1 MTTKTFLCSFAFAI
15 TLLISVQPCFAAKDF
30 EQSKKQAPRA
40 VPVSAI
46 TLETTKIQLTQH
58 LPGRSVAY
66 KVAEIR
72 PQVTGIIKER
82 LFTEGSMV
90 EQGQQLYQINPAP
103 YQAVY
108 NKVKADLL
116 RAEANLASISAKEA
130 RYRESLKVSV
140 VSEQDYDDAKA
151 ALLDAKASVAI
162 AQAAIESA
170 EIDLNYTK
178 VYSPISGQIGKSNF
192 TEGALVTANQSNYL
206 AKVTQLDPIYVD
218 MQEARKKVIRLR
230 DKSKN
235 TDKVMVSLNLGD
247 GFIYEHQGQFQF
259 SDVTVSP
266 TTSSIELRAIF
277 PNPDQLLFPGL
288 FVRATLLL
296 DTVDALLIPQKAGI
310 LGAGGNMSAWIIDA
324 KNTAQMVPIVAK
336 ETHENNWIVTDGL
349 KVGDTVITEGFQK
362 LRPNAPVAVAPDAD
376 NKPR

>member
-1 MTTKTFLCSFAFAI
+1 
-15 TLLISVQPCFAAKDF
+15 
-30 EQSKKQAPRA
+30 
-40 VPVSAI
+40 
-46 TLETTKIQLTQH
+46 
-58 LPGRSVAY
+58 
-66 KVAEIR
+66 
-72 PQVTGIIKER
+72 
-82 LFTEGSMV
+82 MV
-90 EQGQQLYQINPAP
+90 ERGQQLYQINPAP

-116 RAEANLASISAKEA
+116 RAEANLASVAAKEA

-192 TEGALVTANQSNYL
+192 TEGALVTANQSNFL

-218 MQEARKKVIRLR
+218 MQEARKKVLSLR
-230 DKSKN
+230 EKSKH
-235 TDKVMVSLNLGD
+235 TDKVMVTLDLGD

-259 SDVTVSP
+259 SEVTVNP
-266 TTSSIELRAIF
+266 TTSSVELRAIF

-288 FVRATLLL
+288 FVRATLFL
-296 DTVDALLIPQKAGI
+296 DTVEAILIPQKAGI
-310 LGAGGNMSAWIIDA
+310 RGAGGQMNAWIVDD
-324 KNTAQMVPIVAK
+324 KNTAQMVSIVAK
-336 ETHENNWIVTDGL
+336 ETYGNNWIVTEGL

-362 LRPNAPVAVAPDAD
+362 LRPNTLVAVTPVAD
-376 NKPR
+376 NKN

>member
-1 MTTKTFLCSFAFAI
+1 MTTKTFLRSCAFAI
-15 TLLISVQPCFAAKDF
+15 TLMISVQPCFAAKDS
-30 EQSKKQAPRA
+30 EQPKKQAPRA

-46 TLETTKIQLTQH
+46 TLETTKVQLTQH

-66 KVAEIR
+66 KVSEIR
-72 PQVTGIIKER
+72 PQVTGIITKR

-90 EQGQQLYQINPAP
+90 KQGQQLYQINPAP

-116 RAEANLASISAKEA
+116 RAEANLASVSAKES

-178 VYSPISGQIGKSNF
+178 VYSPISGQIGKSSF
-192 TEGALVTANQSNYL
+192 TEGALVTANQSNLL
-206 AKVTQLDPIYVD
+206 ATVTQLDPIYVD
-218 MQEARKKVIRLR
+218 MQEARKKVLHLR
-230 DKSKN
+230 EESKN
-235 TDKVMVSLNLGD
+235 TDKVMVSLDLGD
-247 GFIYEHQGQFQF
+247 GYIYDHQGQFQF
-259 SDVTVSP
+259 SDVNVSP

-277 PNPDQLLFPGL
+277 PNPDQLIFPGL

-296 DTVDALLIPQKAGI
+296 DTIDAILIPQKAGI
-310 LGAGGNMSAWIIDA
+310 LGSGGQMRAWVIDDKNSAQLI
-324 KNTAQMVPIVAK
+324 PIVAK
-336 ETHENNWIVTDGL
+336 GRHENNWIVSDGL
-349 KVGDTVITEGFQK
+349 KAGDTIILEGFQK
-362 LRPNAPVAVAPDAD
+362 LRPGTPVTVTPAAD
-376 NKPR
+376 NNK

>member
-1 MTTKTFLCSFAFAI
+1 MTTKTFLCSLAFTL
-15 TLLISVQPCFAAKDF
+15 TLLISIQPTFAAK
-30 EQSKKQAPRA
+30 EAEATKKQAPRA

-46 TLETTKIQLTQH
+46 KLEATKIQLTQH

-66 KVAEIR
+66 KVSEIR
-72 PQVTGIIKER
+72 PQVTGIITKR

-90 EQGQQLYQINPAP
+90 EQGQQLYQINPAT

-116 RAEANLASISAKEA
+116 RAEANLASVSAKES

-178 VYSPISGQIGKSNF
+178 VYSPISGQIGKSNY
-192 TEGALVTANQSNYL
+192 TEGALVTANQSNLL
-206 AKVTQLDPIYVD
+206 ATVTQLDPIYVD
-218 MQEARKKVIRLR
+218 MQEARKKVLGLR

-235 TDKVMVSLNLGD
+235 TDKVMVSLDLGD

-259 SDVTVSP
+259 SDVTVSS

-277 PNPDQLLFPGL
+277 PNPDQLIFPGL

-296 DTVDALLIPQKAGI
+296 DTVDAINIPQKAGI
-310 LGAGGNMSAWIIDA
+310 LGSGGQMRAWVIDEKKSA
-324 KNTAQMVPIVAK
+324 QLVPIVAK
-336 ETHENNWIVTDGL
+336 ERHGNDWIVTEGL
-349 KVGDTVITEGFQK
+349 KEGDTVITEGFQK
-362 LRPNAPVAVAPDAD
+362 LRPDTPVVITPAAD
-376 NKPR
+376 NNK

>member
-1 MTTKTFLCSFAFAI
+1 MTTKTFLCSLAI
-15 TLLISVQPCFAAKDF
+15 IMMFLISAEPVFAAKDDGHS
-30 EQSKKQAPRA
+30 QQQAPRA

-46 TLETTKIQLTQH
+46 SLETTKIQLTQR

-66 KVAEIR
+66 KVSEIR
-72 PQVTGIIKER
+72 PQVTGIITKR

-90 EQGQQLYQINPAP
+90 EQGQQLYQIDPAP
-103 YQAVY
+103 YRAVY

-116 RAEANLASISAKEA
+116 RADANLASVSAKES

-178 VYSPISGQIGKSNF
+178 VYSPISGQIGKSSY
-192 TEGALVTANQSNYL
+192 TEGALVTANQSDDL
-206 AKVTQLDPIYVD
+206 ATVTQLDPIYVD
-218 MQEARKKVIRLR
+218 MQEARKKVISMR

-247 GFIYEHQGQFQF
+247 GYIYEHQGQFQF

-266 TTSSIELRAIF
+266 TTSSVELRAIF
-277 PNPDQLLFPGL
+277 PNPDQLIFPGL

-296 DTVDALLIPQKAGI
+296 DTVDALIIPQKAGI
-310 LGAGGNMSAWIIDA
+310 LCSGGTMRAWIIDDQ
-324 KNTAQMVPIVAK
+324 NSAQLVPIVAT
-336 ETHENNWIVTDGL
+336 ERFENNWIVSEGL
-349 KVGDTVITEGFQK
+349 KVGDTVIVEGFQK
-362 LRPNAPVAVAPDAD
+362 LRPGTPVAVTPAAD
-376 NKPR
+376 NNK

>member
-1 MTTKTFLCSFAFAI
+1 MKPKTLLRIFAI
-15 TLLISVQPCFAAKDF
+15 ALTLVATLQPSFAAKDGG
-30 EQSKKQAPRA
+30 QAPRA

-46 TLETTKIQLTQH
+46 TLETTTIQLTQH

-72 PQVTGIIKER
+72 PQVTGIITKR
-82 LFTEGSMV
+82 LFTEGGMV

-116 RAEANLASISAKEA
+116 RAEANLASIAAKEA

-162 AQAAIESA
+162 AEAAIESA

-192 TEGALVTANQSNYL
+192 TEGALVTANQSTLL
-206 AKVTQLDPIYVD
+206 AQVTQLDPIYVD
-218 MQEARKKVIRLR
+218 MQESRKKVLSLR
-230 DKSKN
+230 EKSKN
-235 TDKVMVSLNLGD
+235 TDQVMVTLDLGD
-247 GFIYEHQGQFQF
+247 GFTYEHQGQFQF
-259 SDVTVSP
+259 SEVTVNP
-266 TTSSIELRAIF
+266 TTSSVELRAIF
-277 PNPDQLLFPGL
+277 PNPDQILFPGL

-310 LGAGGNMSAWIIDA
+310 LGPGGQMNAWVIDEKGA
-324 KNTAQMVPIVAK
+324 AQLSPIVAN
-336 ETHENNWIVTDGL
+336 ETHGNNWIVSKGL
-349 KVGDTVITEGFQK
+349 KVGDKVVIEGFQK
-362 LRPNAPVAVAPDAD
+362 LRPNTPVVVTPAAED
-376 NKPR
+376 KK

>member
-1 MTTKTFLCSFAFAI
+1 MKIKTILRISAIAI
-15 TLLISVQPCFAAKDF
+15 TLFATLQHSYAAKEG
-30 EQSKKQAPRA
+30 EQTQQQATRA

-46 TLETTKIQLTQH
+46 TLETTTIQMTQH

-72 PQVTGIIKER
+72 PQVTGIITKR

-90 EQGQQLYQINPAP
+90 ERGQQLYQINPAP

-116 RAEANLASISAKEA
+116 RAEANLASVAAKEA

-192 TEGALVTANQSNYL
+192 TEGALVTANQSNFL

-218 MQEARKKVIRLR
+218 MQEARKKVLSLR
-230 DKSKN
+230 EKSKH
-235 TDKVMVSLNLGD
+235 TDKVMVTLDLGD

-259 SDVTVSP
+259 SEVTVNP
-266 TTSSIELRAIF
+266 TTSSVELRAIF
-277 PNPDQLLFPGL
+277 PNPDQLLVPGL
-288 FVRATLLL
+288 FVRATLFL
-296 DTVDALLIPQKAGI
+296 DTVEAILIPQKAGI
-310 LGAGGNMSAWIIDA
+310 RGAGGQMNAWIVDD
-324 KNTAQMVPIVAK
+324 KNTAQMVSIVAK
-336 ETHENNWIVTDGL
+336 ETYGNNWIVTEGL

-362 LRPNAPVAVAPDAD
+362 LRPNTLVAVTPVAD
-376 NKPR
+376 NKN

>member
-1 MTTKTFLCSFAFAI
+1 MTSKTFLCSFAVAI
-15 TLLISVQPCFAAKDF
+15 TLLMSVQPCFAAKDG
-30 EQSKKQAPRA
+30 EQKQQQPAPRA

-72 PQVTGIIKER
+72 PQVTGIITKR

-192 TEGALVTANQSNYL
+192 TEGALVTANQSSLL

-247 GFIYEHQGQFQF
+247 GFTYEHQGQFQF
-259 SDVTVSP
+259 SDVSVSP
-266 TTSSIELRAIF
+266 TTSSVELRAIF

-296 DTVDALLIPQKAGI
+296 DTVDALLLPQKAGI
-310 LGAGGNMSAWIIDA
+310 LGSGGNMSAWIVDD
-324 KNTAQMVPIVAK
+324 KNNAQMIPIVAK
-336 ETHENNWIVTDGL
+336 ETYGNNWIVTKGL
-349 KVGDTVITEGFQK
+349 KIGDTVVTEGFQK
-362 LRPNAPVAVAPDAD
+362 LRPNTPVTVVPAAG
-376 NKPR
+376 NQK

>member
-1 MTTKTFLCSFAFAI
+1 MKPKTLLRIFAI
-15 TLLISVQPCFAAKDF
+15 ALTLVATLQPSFAAKDGG
-30 EQSKKQAPRA
+30 QAPRA

-46 TLETTKIQLTQH
+46 TLETTTIQLTQH

-72 PQVTGIIKER
+72 PQVTGIITER

-116 RAEANLASISAKEA
+116 RAEANLASIAAKEA

-162 AQAAIESA
+162 AEAAIESA

-192 TEGALVTANQSNYL
+192 TEGALVTANQSTLL
-206 AKVTQLDPIYVD
+206 AQVTQLDPIYVD
-218 MQEARKKVIRLR
+218 MQESRKKVLSLR
-230 DKSKN
+230 EKSKN
-235 TDKVMVSLNLGD
+235 TDQVMVTLDLGD
-247 GFIYEHQGQFQF
+247 GFTYEHQGQFQF
-259 SDVTVSP
+259 SEVTVNP
-266 TTSSIELRAIF
+266 TTSSVELRAIF
-277 PNPDQLLFPGL
+277 PNPDQILFPGL

-310 LGAGGNMSAWIIDA
+310 LGPGGQMNAWVIDD
-324 KNTAQMVPIVAK
+324 KGTAQLMPIVAK
-336 ETHENNWIVTDGL
+336 ETHGNNWIVNKGL

-362 LRPNAPVAVAPDAD
+362 LRPGAPVAVTPAAED
-376 NKPR
+376 KK

>member
-1 MTTKTFLCSFAFAI
+1 MTKKTFLCSLAI
-15 TLLISVQPCFAAKDF
+15 IILFMISAEPVFAAKDDG
-30 EQSKKQAPRA
+30 QPQQQAPRA

-46 TLETTKIQLTQH
+46 KLEATKIQLTQH

-66 KVAEIR
+66 KVSEIR
-72 PQVTGIIKER
+72 PQVTGIITKR

-90 EQGQQLYQINPAP
+90 KQGQQLYQINPAP

-116 RAEANLASISAKEA
+116 RAEANLASISAKES

-178 VYSPISGQIGKSNF
+178 VYSPISGQIGKSSY
-192 TEGALVTANQSNYL
+192 TEGALVTANQSNPL
-206 AKVTQLDPIYVD
+206 ATVTQLDPIYVD
-218 MQEARKKVIRLR
+218 MQEARKKVISLR
-230 DKSKN
+230 NKSKN
-235 TDKVMVSLNLGD
+235 TDKVMVSLDLGD
-247 GFIYEHQGQFQF
+247 GYIYQHQGQFQF

-277 PNPDQLLFPGL
+277 PNPDQLIFPGL

-296 DTVDALLIPQKAGI
+296 DTVDAIIIPQKAGI
-310 LGAGGNMSAWIIDA
+310 LGSGGQMRAWVIDNN
-324 KNTAQMVPIVAK
+324 KTAQLVPIVAR
-336 ETHENNWIVTDGL
+336 ERHENNWIVTEGL
-349 KVGDTVITEGFQK
+349 NVGDTIITEGFQK
-362 LRPNAPVAVAPDAD
+362 LRPNTPVVVTPAA
-376 NKPR
+376 NNN

>member
-1 MTTKTFLCSFAFAI
+1 MKTKTILRIFTVAI
-15 TLLISVQPCFAAKDF
+15 TLVATLQPSFVAKAA
-30 EQSKKQAPRA
+30 EQAQQQTPRA

-46 TLETTKIQLTQH
+46 TLKTTTIQLKQH

-72 PQVTGIIKER
+72 PQVTGIITER

-116 RAEANLASISAKEA
+116 RAEANLASVAAKEA

-162 AQAAIESA
+162 AKAAIESA

-178 VYSPISGQIGKSNF
+178 VYSPISGQIGKSTF
-192 TEGALVTANQSNYL
+192 TEGALVTANQSTLL

-218 MQEARKKVIRLR
+218 MQESRKKVLSLR
-230 DKSKN
+230 EKSKN
-235 TDKVMVSLNLGD
+235 TDKVMVTLDLGD
-247 GFIYEHQGQFQF
+247 GFTYEHQGQFQF
-259 SDVTVSP
+259 SEVTVNP
-266 TTSSIELRAIF
+266 TTSSVELRAIF
-277 PNPDQLLFPGL
+277 PNPDQILFPGL

-310 LGAGGNMSAWIIDA
+310 IGPGGQMNAWIIDD
-324 KNTAQMVPIVAK
+324 KDTAQLVPIVAK
-336 ETHENNWIVTDGL
+336 EIHENNWIVTKGL
-349 KVGDTVITEGFQK
+349 KIGDTVITEGFQK
-362 LRPNAPVAVAPDAD
+362 LRPNAPVVVTPAAED
-376 NKPR
+376 KK

>member
-1 MTTKTFLCSFAFAI
+1 MKIKTILRISAIAI
-15 TLLISVQPCFAAKDF
+15 TLFAPLQHSYAAKEG
-30 EQSKKQAPRA
+30 EQTQQQATRA
-40 VPVSAI
+40 LPVSAI
-46 TLETTKIQLTQH
+46 TLETTRIQLTQH

-72 PQVTGIIKER
+72 PQVTGIITKR

-90 EQGQQLYQINPAP
+90 ERGQQLYQINPAP

-116 RAEANLASISAKEA
+116 RAEANLASVAAKEA

-192 TEGALVTANQSNYL
+192 TEGALVTANQSNLL

-218 MQEARKKVIRLR
+218 MQEARKKVLSLR
-230 DKSKN
+230 EKSKH
-235 TDKVMVSLNLGD
+235 TDKVMVSLDLGD

-259 SDVTVSP
+259 SEVTVNP
-266 TTSSIELRAIF
+266 TTSSVELRAIF

-288 FVRATLLL
+288 FVRATLFL
-296 DTVDALLIPQKAGI
+296 DTVDAILIPQKAGI
-310 LGAGGNMSAWIIDA
+310 RGAGGQMNAWIVDD
-324 KNTAQMVPIVAK
+324 KNTAQMVSIVAK
-336 ETHENNWIVTDGL
+336 ETYENNWIVTEGL

-362 LRPNAPVAVAPDAD
+362 LRPNTLVAVTPVAD
-376 NKPR
+376 NKN

>member
-1 MTTKTFLCSFAFAI
+1 M
-15 TLLISVQPCFAAKDF
+15 TLLMGVQPCFAAKDS
-30 EQSKKQAPRA
+30 EQHQQQAPRA

-66 KVAEIR
+66 KVSEIR
-72 PQVTGIIKER
+72 PQVTGIITER

-90 EQGQQLYQINPAP
+90 ERGQQLYQINPAP

-116 RAEANLASISAKEA
+116 RAEANLASVAAKES

-178 VYSPISGQIGKSNF
+178 VYSPISGQIGKSSF
-192 TEGALVTANQSNYL
+192 TEGALVTANQSIVL

-218 MQEARKKVIRLR
+218 MQEARKKVLRLR
-230 DKSKN
+230 EKSKN
-235 TDKVMVSLNLGD
+235 TDKVMVTLNLGD
-247 GFIYEHQGQFQF
+247 GFIYDHKGQFQF

-296 DTVDALLIPQKAGI
+296 DTVDAILIPQKAGI
-310 LGAGGNMSAWIIDA
+310 LGSGGQMSAWVVDD

-336 ETHENNWIVTDGL
+336 ESHENSWIVTEGL

-362 LRPNAPVAVAPDAD
+362 LRPKASVVVTPAAD
-376 NKPR
+376 NKK

>member
-1 MTTKTFLCSFAFAI
+1 MKTKTILRIFTVAI
-15 TLLISVQPCFAAKDF
+15 TLVATLQPSFAAKAA
-30 EQSKKQAPRA
+30 EQAQQQTPRA

-46 TLETTKIQLTQH
+46 TLKTTTIQLKQH

-72 PQVTGIIKER
+72 PQVTGIITER

-116 RAEANLASISAKEA
+116 RAEANLASVAAKEA

-162 AQAAIESA
+162 AKAAIESA

-178 VYSPISGQIGKSNF
+178 VYSPISGQIGKSTF
-192 TEGALVTANQSNYL
+192 TEGALVTANQSTLL

-218 MQEARKKVIRLR
+218 MQESRKKVLSLR
-230 DKSKN
+230 EKSKN
-235 TDKVMVSLNLGD
+235 TDKVMVTLDLGD
-247 GFIYEHQGQFQF
+247 GFTYEHQGQFQF
-259 SDVTVSP
+259 SEVTVNP
-266 TTSSIELRAIF
+266 TTSSVELRAIF
-277 PNPDQLLFPGL
+277 PNPDQILFPGL

-296 DTVDALLIPQKAGI
+296 DTVDALLIPQKAGVI
-310 LGAGGNMSAWIIDA
+310 GPGGQMNAWIIDD
-324 KNTAQMVPIVAK
+324 KDTAQLVPIVAK
-336 ETHENNWIVTDGL
+336 EIHENNWIVTKGL
-349 KVGDTVITEGFQK
+349 KIGDTVITEGFQK
-362 LRPNAPVAVAPDAD
+362 LRPNAPVVVTPAAED
-376 NKPR
+376 KK

>member
-1 MTTKTFLCSFAFAI
+1 MTTKTFLCSFAFAM
-15 TLLISVQPCFAAKDF
+15 TLIISVQPCFAAKDS
-30 EQSKKQAPRA
+30 EQNQQQAPRA

-72 PQVTGIIKER
+72 PQVTGIITER

-90 EQGQQLYQINPAP
+90 ERGQQLYQVDPAP

-108 NKVKADLL
+108 NKVAADLL
-116 RAEANLASISAKEA
+116 RAEANLASIAAKES
-130 RYRESLKVSV
+130 RYRESLKVNV

-162 AQAAIESA
+162 AKAAIEAA

-178 VYSPISGQIGKSNF
+178 VYSPIGGQIGKSSF
-192 TEGALVTANQSNYL
+192 TEGALVTANQSNLL

-218 MQEARKKVIRLR
+218 MQEARKKVLRLR
-230 DKSKN
+230 EMSKN
-235 TDKVMVSLNLGD
+235 TDKVMVTLNLGD

-266 TTSSIELRAIF
+266 TTSSVELRAIF
-277 PNPDQLLFPGL
+277 PNPDKLLFPGL

-296 DTVDALLIPQKAGI
+296 DTVDAILIPQKAGI
-310 LGAGGNMSAWIIDA
+310 LGSGGQMSAWIVDN
-324 KNTAQMVPIVAK
+324 KNTAQLVPIVAEK
-336 ETHENNWIVTDGL
+336 NYENNWIVSKGL
-349 KVGDTVITEGFQK
+349 EIGDTVITEGFQK
-362 LRPNAPVAVAPDAD
+362 IRPNAAVVVTPAAD
-376 NKPR
+376 SKK

>member
-1 MTTKTFLCSFAFAI
+1 MKTKTIVHISALAISFFAF
-15 TLLISVQPCFAAKDF
+15 LQPSFAAKDG
-30 EQSKKQAPRA
+30 EPTQQQATRA

-46 TLETTKIQLTQH
+46 TLEATTIQLTQQ

-72 PQVTGIIKER
+72 PQVTGIITER

-116 RAEANLASISAKEA
+116 RAEANLASAAAKEA

-178 VYSPISGQIGKSNF
+178 VYSPISGQIGKSSF
-192 TEGALVTANQSNYL
+192 TEGALVTANQSTLL

-218 MQEARKKVIRLR
+218 MQEARKKVFRLR
-230 DKSKN
+230 EKSKN
-235 TDKVMVSLNLGD
+235 TDQVMVTLDLGD
-247 GFIYEHQGQFQF
+247 GFTYEHQGQFQF
-259 SDVTVSP
+259 SEVTVNP
-266 TTSSIELRAIF
+266 TTSTVELRAIF
-277 PNPDQLLFPGL
+277 PNPDQILFPGL
-288 FVRATLLL
+288 FVHATLLL

-310 LGAGGNMSAWIIDA
+310 LGLGGKMNAWIIDD
-324 KNTAQMVPIVAK
+324 KDTAQLVPIVAK
-336 ETHENNWIVTDGL
+336 ETHENNWIVSKGL
-349 KVGDTVITEGFQK
+349 KEGDIVITEGFQK
-362 LRPNAPVAVAPDAD
+362 LRSGASVVVSPA
-376 NKPR
+376 KEEKK

>member
-1 MTTKTFLCSFAFAI
+1 MKTTTFLGSFAVAVTLFA
-15 TLLISVQPCFAAKDF
+15 TLQPSFAAKDG
-30 EQSKKQAPRA
+30 EAAQQQVPRA
-40 VPVSAI
+40 VSVSAI
-46 TLETTKIQLTQH
+46 TLEATQIQLTQH

-72 PQVTGIIKER
+72 PQVTGIITER

-108 NKVKADLL
+108 NKAKADLL
-116 RAEANLASISAKEA
+116 RAEANLASIAAKES

-162 AQAAIESA
+162 AEAALESA

-178 VYSPISGQIGKSNF
+178 VYSPISGQIGKSSF
-192 TEGALVTANQSNYL
+192 TEGALVTANQQTLL
-206 AKVTQLDPIYVD
+206 AQVTQLDPIYVD
-218 MQEARKKVIRLR
+218 MQESRKKVLSLR
-230 DKSKN
+230 EKSKN
-235 TDKVMVSLNLGD
+235 TDQVMVNLDVGD
-247 GFIYEHQGQFQF
+247 GFTYEQQGQFQF
-259 SDVTVSP
+259 SDVTVNP
-266 TTSSIELRAIF
+266 TTSSVELRAIF

-296 DTVDALLIPQKAGI
+296 DTVDAILIPQKAGI
-310 LGAGGNMSAWIIDA
+310 RGAGGQMSAWIIDD
-324 KNTAQMVPIVAK
+324 KDTAQMVPISAK
-336 ETHENNWIVTDGL
+336 EVHENKWIVTEGL
-349 KVGDTVITEGFQK
+349 KAGDTVITEGFQK
-362 LRPNAPVAVAPDAD
+362 LRPNTPVAVSPGKEA
-376 NKPR
+376 KK

>member
-1 MTTKTFLCSFAFAI
+1 MKTKTILRIFTVAI
-15 TLLISVQPCFAAKDF
+15 TLVATLQPSFAAKAA
-30 EQSKKQAPRA
+30 EQAQQQTPRA

-46 TLETTKIQLTQH
+46 TLKTTTIQLKQH

-72 PQVTGIIKER
+72 PQVTGIITER

-116 RAEANLASISAKEA
+116 RAEANLASVAAKEA

-162 AQAAIESA
+162 AKAAIESA

-178 VYSPISGQIGKSNF
+178 VYSPISGQIGKSTF
-192 TEGALVTANQSNYL
+192 TEGALVTANQSTLL

-218 MQEARKKVIRLR
+218 MQESRKKVLSLR
-230 DKSKN
+230 EKSKN
-235 TDKVMVSLNLGD
+235 TDKVMVTLDLGD
-247 GFIYEHQGQFQF
+247 GFTYEHQGQFQF
-259 SDVTVSP
+259 SEVTVNP
-266 TTSSIELRAIF
+266 TTSSVELRAIF
-277 PNPDQLLFPGL
+277 PNPDQILFPGL

-310 LGAGGNMSAWIIDA
+310 IGPGGQMNAWIIDD
-324 KNTAQMVPIVAK
+324 KDTAQLVPIVAK
-336 ETHENNWIVTDGL
+336 EIHENNWIVTKGL
-349 KVGDTVITEGFQK
+349 KIGDTVITEGFQK
-362 LRPNAPVAVAPDAD
+362 LRPNAPVVVTPAAED
-376 NKPR
+376 KK